1 MKRIILVLMAVTS
14 SVWASDYYNFLVND
28 SGQSFMY
35 NYDQPFYNFRGT
47 NEYEV
52 VSLDKNESLTIT
64 SVTFA
69 ETTLSNFNKEGPGS
83 FSGTH
88 GPYGINYEVK
98 VVSNG
103 EIWDLVSLE
112 AGESVHGPG
121 VVYVYKRFFLEYNS
135 PQNFTA
141 ESTTSY
147 QYNNRWKIRYELNSN
162 KSDPKFS
169 VSLDNDGDRVAMGYK
184 ESGSNALIR
193 VYEFDGSSWNQ
204 LGEDIE

>member
-1 MKRIILVLMAVTS
+1 MKIIIVVLMAVTS
-14 SVWASDYYNFLVND
+14 SVWANDYYNFLVND
-28 SGQSFMY
+28 SGQSTMY
-35 NYDQPFYNFRGT
+35 HHTVNLYNFIAT

-69 ETTLSNFNKEGPGS
+69 ESSLSNFNKSGPGS
-83 FSGTH
+83 FQGNF
-88 GPYGINYEVK
+88 GPFAINYNVK

-103 EIWDLVSLE
+103 EIWDQVSLE

-121 VVYVYKRFFLEYNS
+121 VVYVYKHFQYEWTS
-135 PQNFTA
+135 IQNFTA
-141 ESTTSY
+141 ETSTSY
-147 QYNNRWKIRYELNSN
+147 QYDNRWKIRYELNSN